1 MHHVML
7 PIHSGCTPTFRSSSL
22 LASETLVR
30 RGKLAGQKPRYNN
43 CRSSSLFLPL
53 DLMSGSW
60 SPVLPQESRQGSW
73 ALFTLF
79 SSTSMS
85 CHSSQFLQ
93 KNSRIRNGAL
103 GPIAV
108 CLTPGFRPPGT
119 WGKPGEK
126 KKSNNLIIA
135 TTCLPSLLWSWLL
148 PGAKL
153 ADWINQ

>member
-1 MHHVML
+1 MKQIQEKKKKKRPQTTNQPGKILPHFKFHAYMHHVML

-60 SPVLPQESRQGSW
+60 SPVLPQESWQGSW

-79 SSTSMS
+79 SV
-85 CHSSQFLQ
+85 SSKELQ
-93 KNSRIRNGAL
+93 NQKWRPWANRSL
-103 GPIAV
+103 PD
-108 CLTPGFRPPGT
+108 PGV
-119 WGKPGEK
+119 
-126 KKSNNLIIA
+126 
-135 TTCLPSLLWSWLL
+135 
-148 PGAKL
+148 
-153 ADWINQ
+153 